1 MEQPVNS
8 ITSKLRISCGV
19 FDALSSYVASSFADY
34 LFISGLSLSAT
45 QFFEVD
51 SGLHSIERVVSLAHA
66 LQALPSH
73 KPVIADIDDA
83 FGDYTLAG
91 LHAKRLVKAG
101 VFGVVIEDQS
111 RPRQC
116 GHKAGKSLHP
126 IQNYIDGLHR
136 IRQAEPSIFIVAR
149 TDAETD
155 HDIKE
160 RTDILNQLFIDKVID
175 AVQIDGIRT
184 LEQIATTRSRLSK
197 EISYVANHVD
207 GGKLEKCSLQELR
220 NAGVDILTLSTFVL
234 TNYIESLKGLRGR
247 LDAGV
252 LPTCSITLAEIDA
265 ILQPQ

>member
-1 MEQPVNS
+1 MNGIS
-8 ITSKLRISCGV
+8 SKPKISCGI

-34 LFISGLSLSAT
+34 LFISGLSLSAS

-51 SGLHSIERVVSLAHA
+51 SGLHSIERVANLALT
-66 LQALPSH
+66 LQTLPWH

-91 LHAKRLVKAG
+91 FHAKRLVNAG

-116 GHKAGKSLHP
+116 GHKPGKSLHP
-126 IQNYIDGLHR
+126 IQNYVDGLHR
-136 IRQAEPSIFIVAR
+136 IRQSEPDIFIVAR

-155 HDIKE
+155 YDIKE
-160 RTDILNQLFIDKVID
+160 RTDILNQLFIDRIID

-184 LEQIATTRSRLSK
+184 LQEITATRSRLSE

-207 GGKLEKCSLQELR
+207 GGKLEKCSLQELKR
-220 NAGVDILTLSTFVL
+220 AGVDILTLSTFVL
-234 TNYIESLKGLRGR
+234 TNYIESLKSLKGR
-247 LDAGV
+247 LDQGV

-265 ILQPQ
+265 ILQPE